1 MKTISWYENCD
12 STKNYGRIRAQ
23 DPKNVNDLELLAKI
37 KIVVIQQTSVN
48 PTIIIL
54 DITILVCIFYKSTGS
69 SYFFEGLCAYSIILC
84 YYNN

>member
-37 KIVVIQQTSVN
+37 KILAPHTTVRPQLFLEKMSEFSRN
-48 PTIIIL
+48 
-54 DITILVCIFYKSTGS
+54 FYSRKSSHGKS
-69 SYFFEGLCAYSIILC
+69 
-84 YYNN
+84 